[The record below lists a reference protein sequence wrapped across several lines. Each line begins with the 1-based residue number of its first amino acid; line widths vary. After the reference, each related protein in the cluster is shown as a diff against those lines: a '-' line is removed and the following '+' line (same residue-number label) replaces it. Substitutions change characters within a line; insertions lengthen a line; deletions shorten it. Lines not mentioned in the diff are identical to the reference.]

1 MPILVAMEAA
11 TPTHLNLK
19 SPAQTV
25 AWRPLGEVSEI
36 IAGHPLYRFEGDTG
50 PAIPII
56 NIRDLEH
63 SADLTHSL
71 ETAAISDPARF
82 GRARIL
88 PDDVIVTA
96 RGTQLRSVL
105 APARWQGAIASS
117 NLMLIR
123 PKPEILLPELLSVF
137 LQSPAGTKA
146 IGRRKAGTQLLKL
159 TLRELAEI
167 EVPVPPLVE
176 QRQMAELLRSAQ
188 DYYVN
193 ARYAA
198 EMRLIAARQIAM
210 ERLLPARKTALGD
223 PE

>member
-1 MPILVAMEAA
+1 M
-11 TPTHLNLK
+11 
-19 SPAQTV
+19 
-25 AWRPLGEVSEI
+25 GEVAEI

-63 SADLTHSL
+63 AADLTHFL

-105 APARWQGAIASS
+105 APARWQGAVASS

-137 LQSPAGTKA
+137 LQSPAGVKA
-146 IGRRKAGTQLLKL
+146 FEQRRTGTQLLKL
-159 TLRELAEI
+159 TLRDLAEI
-167 EVPVPPLVE
+167 EVPVPPLSE
-176 QRQMAELLRSAQ
+176 QRQLADLLRSAQ

-198 EMRLIAARQIAM
+198 EMRLMAARQIVS
-210 ERLLPARKTALGD
+210 ERILPPRKPATGD